1 MVSYVSSNFSSYD
14 KIISCFN
21 ENAETKEIL
30 KGIAETDELIN
41 CLMNVKLCING
52 NILVF

>member
-1 MVSYVSSNFSSYD
+1 MTKSFHVL
-14 KIISCFN
+14 N

-30 KGIAETDELIN
+30 KDIAENDELIN